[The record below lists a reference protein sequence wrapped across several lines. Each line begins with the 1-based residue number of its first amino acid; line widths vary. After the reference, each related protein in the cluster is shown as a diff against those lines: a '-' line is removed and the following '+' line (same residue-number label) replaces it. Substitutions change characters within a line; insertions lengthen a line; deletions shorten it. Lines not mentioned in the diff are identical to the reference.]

1 MALRLNNVL
10 SRVLPAQAG
19 TQGMFMNC
27 WTPAFAGVTN
37 ILLNPAPVS
46 TGMTR
51 RYDGTGIADLIFAA
65 ALMIAIPASAQD
77 MGTILDD
84 RDADAADA
92 RALQAEARLFENIRQ
107 GIALS
112 IAQCE
117 LTTTCK
123 PTVNR
128 EELRR
133 ILGKLETRLD
143 ALTNRHSKSGD
154 AALEP
159 VMLAYVG
166 TRDGYNEFLTKLDT
180 ILPPESDDADA
191 DVLEDAAN
199 LPPEFAIFADADTDL
214 TDDLD
219 EVATEPTP
227 Q

>member
-1 MALRLNNVL
+1 MALTTMQRNLV
-10 SRVLPAQAG
+10 AAAFIG
-19 TQGMFMNC
+19 AAC
-27 WTPAFAGVTN
+27 AFAG
-37 ILLNPAPVS
+37 S
-46 TGMTR
+46 G
-51 RYDGTGIADLIFAA
+51 FA
-65 ALMIAIPASAQD
+65 QEV
-77 MGTILDD
+77 GTILDD

-92 RALQAEARLFENIRQ
+92 GALQAEARLFENIRQ

-133 ILGKLETRLD
+133 ILGKLESRLD
-143 ALTNRHSKSGD
+143 TLTNRHSKSGD

-166 TRDGYNEFLTKLDT
+166 TRDGYNEFLTKLET
-180 ILPPESDDADA
+180 ILPPESDDVGT

-219 EVATEPTP
+219 EAAAEPTP
-227 Q
+227 QP